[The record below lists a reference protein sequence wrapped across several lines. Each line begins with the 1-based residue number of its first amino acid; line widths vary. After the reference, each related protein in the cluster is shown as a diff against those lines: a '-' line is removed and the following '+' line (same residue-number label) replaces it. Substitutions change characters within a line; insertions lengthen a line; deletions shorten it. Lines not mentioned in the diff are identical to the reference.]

1 MNVLHTA
8 LVTLALMATLSGA
21 TLADSL
27 VPEGN
32 NGGAST
38 ATSLSGSDINVITK
52 ANNAKISATD
62 GGTVDVGVVD
72 IASGAQ
78 INGSKI
84 TVITDIKNTEVYADG
99 DSRVSVG
106 TVRLK

>member
-1 MNVLHTA
+1 MNVFHTA
-8 LVTLALMATLSGA
+8 LATLILSALLSGT
-21 TLADSL
+21 TLADTL
-27 VPEGN
+27 VPDDYPSN
-32 NGGAST
+32 PST
-38 ATSLSGSDINVITK
+38 TSISGSDINVITN
-52 ANNAKISATD
+52 ANNAKISATN

-72 IASGAQ
+72 IASGTQ

-84 TVITDIKNTEVYADG
+84 NVITDIKNTEIYADG